1 MSESWVEVLQI
12 NIREM
17 KRLET
22 QHPEFADELKLIIAL
37 GNENLKRNGL
47 YPRIISK
54 QRDAKAGFQNQAPSI
69 HSLIGMA
76 LIGSNQHEF
85 SFNLKTSISFSMANF
100 LSLSYSI

>member
-1 MSESWVEVLQI
+1 MESFATIVNPRSVTYEITFLTDMDLIYVFSTIMSESWVEVLQI

-54 QRDAKAGFQNQAPSI
+54 QRDAKAGF
-69 HSLIGMA
+69 
-76 LIGSNQHEF
+76 
-85 SFNLKTSISFSMANF
+85 
-100 LSLSYSI
+100 

>member
-54 QRDAKAGFQNQAPSI
+54 QRDAKAGFQI
-69 HSLIGMA
+69 VDSLPCQNAA
-76 LIGSNQHEF
+76 LIG
-85 SFNLKTSISFSMANF
+85 
-100 LSLSYSI
+100 